1 MSTKTESAIYIAI
14 NMTKVVNRPESF
26 ELMRRVGPK
35 VCILTANS
43 PGFLGFQANYET
55 GILPFAGRF
64 GGAGI
69 HMEREL
75 NPIRLY
81 QYTMWRTVEDHDA
94 FHLENFARFVELCVH
109 CLSMV
114 VEGPR
119 EPLYSVVAAEMPARP
134 TPERWV
140 AVTEHAVKT
149 GQEAAFERGVVQT
162 MDALSDSA
170 GFLGYMLL
178 KQIGVG
184 AIGSF
189 MLDPKSMVQMLE
201 TLGAHPPDDP
211 RPAFETREVAPSP
224 SEYLIHSE
232 WASPELAELGFE
244 RLLVNHEIRRLHGEG
259 VMAHVLRGPYT
270 VLFRP
275 MMEESTFRERLR

>member
-1 MSTKTESAIYIAI
+1 MSTKTESEIYITI
-14 NMTKVVNRPESF
+14 NITKVVNKPESF

-69 HMEREL
+69 HMEREI

-81 QYTMWRTVEDHDA
+81 QYTMWRNVEDHDA

-119 EPLYSVVAAEMPARP
+119 EPVYSVVAAEMPARA
-134 TPERWV
+134 TPERCV
-140 AVTEHAVKT
+140 AVTEHTVKQ
-149 GQEAAFERGVVQT
+149 GQEAAFEQGVVQT
-162 MDALSDSA
+162 MDALSGST

-189 MLDPKSMVQMLE
+189 MFDPKSMVQMLE
-201 TLGAHPPDDP
+201 TLGANPPDDP
-211 RPAFETREVAPSP
+211 RPAFETRQAAPSP

-244 RLLVNHEIRRLHGEG
+244 RLLVNREIRRIHGDG
-259 VMAHVLRGPYT
+259 VMPHVLRGPYT
-270 VLFRP
+270 LLFRS